1 MYPEQWSEP
10 FVTADNLIRVAGIH
24 DSPPE
29 KLHVCGP
36 IPPLSC
42 NETPTIGAGSYKAHR
57 IPIAEG

>member
-1 MYPEQWSEP
+1 MNPEQWSEP

-29 KLHVCGP
+29 ILHVCGP

-42 NETPTIGAGSYKAHR
+42 N
-57 IPIAEG
+57 